1 MLITKANSEP
11 FAIIT
16 THMLESFFGSQIIYG
31 EKIGFIGLGKLG
43 MPCAEAIRKKGFHVA
58 GYDIEDK
65 RSDLVEIRE
74 SIEDLCRDRDIV
86 FVATPTPHEEG
97 YDGSEPTSQKE
108 VKDFNY
114 DSVKK
119 VLTKCNRH
127 MGLTQ
132 SLVLISTVLPGTIR
146 RELAPLVTNVK
157 LLYNPYLI
165 AMGTVAEDMISPEMI
180 MIGTKKGVYETATK
194 AQQLESFYLQV
205 CDNMPRIEFGT
216 WEEIEAMKIFY
227 NTFISNKIALVNMIQ
242 DVAHKLG
249 HMDVDK
255 VTQAMAKSTKR
266 IVSSAYMKAGMGDGG
281 TCHPRDNIALR
292 WLAKDLGLGY
302 DMFESIMTAREK
314 QAETMAKAILEHGKA
329 VWFSSDTYKPGTEL
343 IDGSYSLL
351 VQHYVKKHGGT
362 LANGFDT
369 PVQVIVR
376 VHESD
381 DFTADDK
388 TIIFDPWRSYP
399 KANNVIYY
407 GKYNEVLG
415 ETNK

>member
-1 MLITKANSEP
+1 
-11 FAIIT
+11 
-16 THMLESFFGSQIIYG
+16 MLESFFGRPIIYG

-65 RSDLVEIRE
+65 RSDLVEIRD

-97 YDGSEPTSQKE
+97 YDGREPTSHKE

-127 MGLTQ
+127 MGVTQ

-165 AMGTVAEDMISPEMI
+165 AMGTVAEDMIKPEMI
-180 MIGTKKGVYETATK
+180 MIGTKKGVYETAHK
-194 AQQLESFYLQV
+194 AQQLEAFYNQV
-205 CDNMPRIEFGT
+205 CDDYPRIEFGT
-216 WEEIEAMKIFY
+216 WEDIEAMKIFY

-249 HMDVDK
+249 NMDVDK
-255 VTQAMAKSTKR
+255 VTQALAKSTKR
-266 IVSSAYMKAGMGDGG
+266 IVSPAYMKAGMGDGG
-281 TCHPRDNIALR
+281 ACHPRDNIALR

-302 DMFESIMTAREK
+302 DMFESIMTAREQ
-314 QAETMAKAILEHGKA
+314 QAESMAKAILEHGNNIY
-329 VWFSSDTYKPGTEL
+329 FTSDSYKPGVNMP
-343 IDGSYSLL
+343 DGSSSLL
-351 VQHYVKKHGGT
+351 LQHYVTKHGGQIVH
-362 LANGFDT
+362 GFDN
-369 PVQVIVR
+369 PVDVIVR

-381 DFTADDK
+381 QVSADDK

-399 KANNVIYY
+399 MAENVVYY
-407 GKYNEVLG
+407 GKYNL
-415 ETNK
+415 

>member
-1 MLITKANSEP
+1 
-11 FAIIT
+11 
-16 THMLESFFGSQIIYG
+16 MLEQFFDNKIIYG

-43 MPCAEAIRKKGFHVA
+43 MPCAELIRKKGFHVA
-58 GYDIEDK
+58 GYDVESK
-65 RSDLVEIRE
+65 SSELVEIRD

-86 FVATPTPHEEG
+86 FVATPTPHEQG
-97 YDGSEPTSQKE
+97 YDGSEPTSHKE

-119 VLTKCNRH
+119 VLEKCNKY
-127 MGLTQ
+127 MSNTQ
-132 SLVLISTVLPGTIR
+132 SLVLVSTVLPGTIR

-165 AMGTVAEDMISPEMI
+165 AMGTVAEDMINPEMI
-180 MIGTKKGVYETATK
+180 MIGTNKGVYATAFK
-194 AQQLESFYLQV
+194 AQQLESFYNV
-205 CDNMPRIEFGT
+205 ICDGHPRIEFGT
-216 WEEIEAMKIFY
+216 WEEVESMKIFY

-249 HMDVDK
+249 NIDVDK
-255 VTQAMAKSTKR
+255 ITQALAKSTKR

-281 TCHPRDNIALR
+281 ACHPRDNIALR

-314 QAETMAKAILEHGKA
+314 QAETMALAILQYGKNI
-329 VWFSSDTYKPGTEL
+329 WFSSDSYKSGTHL
-343 IDGSYSLL
+343 VDGSYSLL
-351 VQHYVKKHGGT
+351 VQHYVVKHGGN
-362 LANGFDT
+362 LANGIDT

-376 VHESD
+376 VHETD
-381 DFTADDK
+381 KFEADES

-399 KANNVIYY
+399 KADNVVHYA
-407 GKYNEVLG
+407 KE
-415 ETNK
+415 